1 MNSWPTL
8 FPANSLRYPIMQR
21 FLQFITRNHLSTGD
35 FRVFVNVFFVHA
47 FDHVTILTNHFTP
60 IILNYYLHF
69 RQCKQHLGPN
79 IWAVLC
85 ERYYRNLFE
94 DLFLLKWFCHS
105 YLTNEWL
112 FLNPKLWTPHWI
124 WKVDIFGE
132 KEKECDSQPYH

>member
-1 MNSWPTL
+1 M
-8 FPANSLRYPIMQR
+8 ANSFSGQFVTIPNNATIFAIHHPQSFVYRR
-21 FLQFITRNHLSTGD
+21 FSCFCY
-35 FRVFVNVFFVHA
+35 VFFVHA

-132 KEKECDSQPYH
+132 KEKEKECDSQPYH